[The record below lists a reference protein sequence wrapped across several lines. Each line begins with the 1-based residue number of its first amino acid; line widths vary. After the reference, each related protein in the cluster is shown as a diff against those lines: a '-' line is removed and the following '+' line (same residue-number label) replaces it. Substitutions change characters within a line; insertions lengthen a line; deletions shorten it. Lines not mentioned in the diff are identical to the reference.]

1 MHDLLPLN
9 CLRAGQFA
17 LVAQLLGTSEHVH
30 RLQELGLRDGVEVAM
45 VQPGVPCII
54 RLAGQKLCFRADE
67 LTSVL
72 VRPGRAT

>member
-17 LVAQLLGTSEHVH
+17 LVTQLLGTSEHVH
-30 RLQELGLRDGVEVAM
+30 RLQELGLRDGVEVSM

-54 RLAGQKLCFRADE
+54 RLAGQKLCFRADD